1 MSENIMNESI
11 MKSSR
16 RGVEVFHLL
25 ISLRFGCNENPDLH
39 QYRKVFIILDD
50 DAISSKKPR

>member
-1 MSENIMNESI
+1 MNESI